1 MSHPRRRLPG
11 SVPVSDPDAIWKPG
25 YDGPPP
31 VAEPRPVGRE
41 RAPAETPDRSELG
54 SARSRG
60 RGVEVRQEPAEPR
73 PAPRAAPLIDPQLVG
88 TDPARPPERVSGPPD
103 DDQRADRE
111 PSGTRVA
118 MGVVAAIA
126 AVAAFVIVDPL
137 GIRDETSRDADPVD
151 SAAAT
156 TQPGAADR
164 AGADEEPS
172 DAVLPVMTSS
182 DRTVFAGPAER
193 RLPAGAITLWS
204 VDLRTDGEHR
214 VEIVRDEVV
223 LAMLENPGEMAGTT
237 VRALDA
243 ATGDQRWTY
252 AFSARPRDLTVIG
265 SIDDIVIVEE
275 RVADGSIVVGIDL
288 ATGRPRWKSGTV
300 ADRGH
305 VGLTGTSLIARVPST
320 SDVPASLIDAGTG
333 RAVGALPAAD
343 GVPGRSDGWSTDGRG
358 TWYTAVGG
366 DLVEYRLADG
376 FSGGTRVATVSDA
389 VRPAVVDGRIVTV
402 DEAGALAVVAPGDV
416 AQDDRAQDDTAQ
428 GREGRRPGPGESV
441 AGLPTPVQ
449 SLIPVSGSDA
459 VVTAPGSFSGVT
471 IGGDSVDVRWTRDD
485 GAVVRAFPVAG
496 GVLLQV
502 ATRGGAAMQLVDG
515 LTGRTLEHLTMA
527 PGALQSLVVAGDGFL
542 ALRTSDFGVQLSA
555 LELDG
560 SERWSISGSTP
571 LAVGE
576 GLVVRAN
583 PLDDTGGEQ
592 ALRVTAFGDL
602 DDVAGS

>member
-1 MSHPRRRLPG
+1 
-11 SVPVSDPDAIWKPG
+11 
-25 YDGPPP
+25 
-31 VAEPRPVGRE
+31 
-41 RAPAETPDRSELG
+41 
-54 SARSRG
+54 
-60 RGVEVRQEPAEPR
+60 
-73 PAPRAAPLIDPQLVG
+73 
-88 TDPARPPERVSGPPD
+88 
-103 DDQRADRE
+103 
-111 PSGTRVA
+111 
-118 MGVVAAIA
+118 MGVVVAIA

-137 GIRDETSRDADPVD
+137 GIRDETSRGADPVD

-156 TQPGAADR
+156 TQPDAVDR

-172 DAVLPVMTSS
+172 DAVRPVMASS
-182 DRTVFAGPAER
+182 DPTVFDGPTGR
-193 RLPAGAITLWS
+193 RLPAGATMLWS

-223 LAMLENPGEMAGTT
+223 LAMLENPGDTAGTT
-237 VRALDA
+237 VHALDA

-252 AFSARPRDLTVIG
+252 AASVRPRDLTVIG
-265 SIDDIVIVEE
+265 SVDDIVIVEE

-288 ATGRPRWKSGTV
+288 ATGRPRWESGTV
-300 ADRGH
+300 AARGH
-305 VGLTGTSLIARVPST
+305 VGLTGTSLIARVPSST
-320 SDVPASLIDAGTG
+320 DRPAALIDAGTG

-358 TWYTAVGG
+358 TWYTTVGD

-376 FSGGTRVATVSDA
+376 FAGGTRVAAVSDA
-389 VRPAVVDGRIVTV
+389 VPPAVIDGRIVTV
-402 DEAGALAVVAPGDV
+402 DEAGALSVVAPGEVAQEDTARDDV
-416 AQDDRAQDDTAQ
+416 AQRDVAPDDGAPDD
-428 GREGRRPGPGESV
+428 GSWRPGPGESV

-471 IGGDSVDVRWTRDD
+471 IGGESVDVRWTRDD

-496 GVLLQV
+496 GALLQV

-515 LTGRTLEHLTMA
+515 VTGRTLEHLTMA

-576 GLVVRAN
+576 GLVVRAT
-583 PLDDTGGEQ
+583 PLEDTRAEH